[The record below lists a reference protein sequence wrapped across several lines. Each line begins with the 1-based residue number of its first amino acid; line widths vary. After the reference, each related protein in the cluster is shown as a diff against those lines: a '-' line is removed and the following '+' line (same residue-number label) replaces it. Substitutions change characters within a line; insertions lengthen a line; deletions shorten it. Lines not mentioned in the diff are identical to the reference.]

1 MPGKEE
7 EDWNEINDVNKIIIR
22 HPIRSEYR
30 IAFPHVYNSRPR
42 KVVVGGG
49 GYHHPQLCYVGE
61 DDGNDDAVDE
71 RDYKLESG
79 KTDAVMGE
87 EDEFNE
93 DVMLPLVGE
102 TDEDYDGSEEDNV
115 WLMHDDLDDEE
126 DAVDA
131 ADGACGPWTKRF
143 KHPYASNLSSR
154 QSPCLHFVRH
164 LESRFTLLPVHS
176 T

>member
-1 MPGKEE
+1 M
-7 EDWNEINDVNKIIIR
+7 
-22 HPIRSEYR
+22 
-30 IAFPHVYNSRPR
+30 YNSRPR

-61 DDGNDDAVDE
+61 DDGNDDAVGGSGCFQTFSSALNPILRVDE

-79 KTDAVMGE
+79 KNDAVMGE
-87 EDEFNE
+87 DDEFNE

-154 QSPCLHFVRH
+154 QSSCLYLVRH

>member
-1 MPGKEE
+1 M
-7 EDWNEINDVNKIIIR
+7 
-22 HPIRSEYR
+22 
-30 IAFPHVYNSRPR
+30 
-42 KVVVGGG
+42 
-49 GYHHPQLCYVGE
+49 
-61 DDGNDDAVDE
+61 DE

-79 KTDAVMGE
+79 KNDAVMGE

-154 QSPCLHFVRH
+154 QSSCLYLVRH